1 MKDLEVRSGFEPYGA
16 TAYFGADQRLIKIVH
31 SHEGMGGGYCA
42 GMGVPVLK
50 RTASERRSF

>member
-1 MKDLEVRSGFEPYGA
+1 MHSGGMKDLEVRSGFEPYGA

-42 GMGVPVLK
+42 GMGVPSAMP
-50 RTASERRSF
+50 R